1 MIKMSVFN
9 LKKTQNS
16 KIYYTPGNVRLG
28 LGLYRT
34 NTEQQKYLQK
44 SLKRKLP

>member
-1 MIKMSVFN
+1 MMKLNLFN
-9 LKKTQNS
+9 LKKTEKS

-34 NTEQQKYLQK
+34 KEQQEQYIQK